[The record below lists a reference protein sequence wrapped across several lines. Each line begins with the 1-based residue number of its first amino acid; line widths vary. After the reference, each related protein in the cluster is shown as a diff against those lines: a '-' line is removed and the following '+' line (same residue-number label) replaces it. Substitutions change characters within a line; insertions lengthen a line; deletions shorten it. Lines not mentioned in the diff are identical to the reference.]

1 MRSSLT
7 VPMFCH
13 GRRGSAHLFLT
24 ASIQTAPVATVAQRP
39 VLRAQGALA

>member
-1 MRSSLT
+1 MRSSLA

-13 GRRGSAHLFLT
+13 GRRGSAHLSLI
-24 ASIQTAPVATVAQRP
+24 ASIQTAPVATGAQWP